1 MFGGSATLSHLL
13 HILCVTDIFT
23 RKQRA
28 YNFIKK
34 ETLPQVFSCEFY
46 EIYKHILFKENL
58 WATASGNKYRF
69 QGWLLKIISCEL
81 YLLKI

>member
-1 MFGGSATLSHLL
+1 MFDGSATLSHLL
-13 HILCVTDIFT
+13 QILCVTDIFT

-34 ETLPQVFSCEFY
+34 ETLPQVFSCEFC
-46 EIYKHILFKENL
+46 EIYKHTLFTENL